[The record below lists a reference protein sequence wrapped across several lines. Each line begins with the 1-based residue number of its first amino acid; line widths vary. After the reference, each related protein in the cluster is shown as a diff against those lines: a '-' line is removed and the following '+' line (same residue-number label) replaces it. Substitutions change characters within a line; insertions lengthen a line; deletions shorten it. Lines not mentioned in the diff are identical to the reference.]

1 MEKPL
6 DSFNLPAA
14 DVPTVDAYKA
24 AFLATRAALRSDK
37 GRSTVREIL
46 SAHYHAPEHTITP
59 WELADHPNVALA
71 SHSTVNMQYGKYA
84 KALCQH
90 FKLEPKFALAVLLT
104 FSGGSPGEET
114 VKWTMLPNVVSALE
128 DLGWVKM
135 VSNV

>member
-1 MEKPL
+1 MEKPVEP
-6 DSFNLPAA
+6 FNLPEA
-14 DVPTVDAYKA
+14 DVPTAEAYKE
-24 AFLATRAALRSDK
+24 AFLACKPALRSVG

-71 SHSTVNMQYGKYA
+71 SYSVVNSQYGKYA

-104 FSGGSPGEET
+104 FSGGSPGEEA
-114 VKWTMLPNVVSALE
+114 VKWTMLPNVVTALE
-128 DLGWVKM
+128 ELGWVKM
-135 VSNV
+135 V